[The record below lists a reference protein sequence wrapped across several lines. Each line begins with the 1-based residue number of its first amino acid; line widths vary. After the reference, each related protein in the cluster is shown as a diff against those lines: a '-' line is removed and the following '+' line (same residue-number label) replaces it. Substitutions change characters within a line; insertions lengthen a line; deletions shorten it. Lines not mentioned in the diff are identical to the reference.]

1 MNDKKNENIDPNN
14 FFDLQALAETASYLT
29 YSRFMQRIC
38 LGEPIFWIDAITAV
52 SETIAILLDEFTPEG
67 EELTIGIEPLAIIA
81 EAAFAEINLAQG
93 DLFLDRIDHA
103 PPMFEQPSS
112 DEFEDPDFEE

>member
-38 LGEPIFWIDAITAV
+38 LG
-52 SETIAILLDEFTPEG
+52 
-67 EELTIGIEPLAIIA
+67 
-81 EAAFAEINLAQG
+81 AAFAEINLAQG
-93 DLFLDRIDHA
+93 DLFMDRIDHA